1 MIYICRVKTLR
12 IMKKAILLLLIVAAF
27 CACNKDNDTFT
38 VDPMAK
44 IKLIPDL
51 NAWNTDAL
59 RSAQSDTTHLSAF
72 EIVKQA
78 TAIQYYNKMGSDI
91 DTTCTDRGFDEGQ
104 RDTLSSIPTLS
115 MWATDIISSEGL
127 YVPDFIESKNCIL
140 VHFDT
145 TKPYGSPRDTIAYIP
160 NAVIRAAQIAIKEAY
175 DIKDY
180 VTVYKIFNEAFTFR
194 PITGAEYRALKST
207 NQQ

>member
-72 EIVKQA
+72 EIVNQA
-78 TAIQYYNKMGSDI
+78 TAIEYYNIGGTI
-91 DTTCTDRGFDEGQ
+91 DTVRWERGFDNAQ
-104 RDTLSSIPTLS
+104 RDTLSEIPTLS
-115 MWATDIISSEGL
+115 MWATDIINLDGI
-127 YVPDFIESKNCIL
+127 YVPNFIESKNCIL

-160 NAVIRAAQIAIKEAY
+160 NSVIRAAQIAIKEAY

-180 VTVYKIFNEAFTFR
+180 VIVYKIFNEAFTFR